1 MKIYGN
7 TEENEDS
14 LLTVGNQR
22 NQTVDEMKETQDT
35 QDSSQSNH
43 VIRFIKPL
51 FQNQINQGNYCLKIG
66 FPVPLDRFC

>member
-35 QDSSQSNH
+35 QDTQDSLQSNH

-51 FQNQINQGNYCLKIG
+51 FQNQINQGNSSNEG
-66 FPVPLDRFC
+66 TSPFC